1 MCAAEE
7 IKKTQISTLSNKYD
21 LACLLFCVFLNSYLT
36 GDQLRSESSTEAYV
50 RCLRLGCRCVE
61 CQYITAPLRYIYI
74 MDVFSFTFSYDIN
87 LIGLNFSN
95 LCMCF
100 VRFCIFLVD
109 CWEGPGEPIIY
120 HGWTRT
126 TKIKFED
133 VVKAI
138 NEHAFVT
145 SE

>member
-1 MCAAEE
+1 
-7 IKKTQISTLSNKYD
+7 
-21 LACLLFCVFLNSYLT
+21 
-36 GDQLRSESSTEAYV
+36 
-50 RCLRLGCRCVE
+50 
-61 CQYITAPLRYIYI
+61 
-74 MDVFSFTFSYDIN
+74 MD
-87 LIGLNFSN
+87 
-95 LCMCF
+95 
-100 VRFCIFLVD
+100 LVD

-126 TKIKFED
+126 TRIKFED

>member
-1 MCAAEE
+1 MSVYSLSLTL
-7 IKKTQISTLSNKYD
+7 KLTQGVGHMITFIFLSYLYAGKVFF
-21 LACLLFCVFLNSYLT
+21 LVPKQAHFLLLFVFRMS
-36 GDQLRSESSTEAYV
+36 
-50 RCLRLGCRCVE
+50 
-61 CQYITAPLRYIYI
+61 P
-74 MDVFSFTFSYDIN
+74 
-87 LIGLNFSN
+87 
-95 LCMCF
+95 
-100 VRFCIFLVD
+100 VD

-138 NEHAFVT
+138 NDHAFVT